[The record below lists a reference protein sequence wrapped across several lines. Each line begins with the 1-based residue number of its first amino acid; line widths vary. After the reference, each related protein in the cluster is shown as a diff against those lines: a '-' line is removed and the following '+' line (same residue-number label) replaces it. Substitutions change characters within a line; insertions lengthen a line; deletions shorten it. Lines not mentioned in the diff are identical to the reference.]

1 MWFAQLSRQPGD
13 IIDKINKN
21 VAIKVQWLSPAAGGE
36 KKQKKFSFAFLF
48 FRKKTFMVEERNV
61 KKVVAYR
68 EGKGKNQNK
77 KLSAA
82 QRKTWK
88 CENPIFEMWLRNG
101 QKFDEENLHVSSWML
116 PLHLVYGENLSN
128 PPTP

>member
-48 FRKKTFMVEERNV
+48 FSEKNFYGRGGKREKSCRFC
-61 KKVVAYR
+61 